1 MAAAMVMSMSSTWI
15 GGSSWLWA
23 RRGRARAFDGS
34 EDALPC
40 PRSIGTRLLALSAE
54 RGRGKDH
61 PPARCW
67 SAPPTPGREAVD
79 SPRAHSLAGGPAT
92 RLICPTRRFRAGQP
106 VLGPPVALVVVG
118 SSCRAVSGSPP
129 HAVVKGGLGATPGS
143 SRAPPIIAQPPAIS
157 AAPAGRPRQP
167 DRRRRSRAH
176 LALELHRH
184 HGRARAAPAL
194 ATAERRWV

>member
-1 MAAAMVMSMSSTWI
+1 MAAAMVMSMSLTWI

-23 RRGRARAFDGS
+23 RRGRARAVDGS

-40 PRSIGTRLLALSAE
+40 HRSIGARLLALCAA

-106 VLGPPVALVVVG
+106 VLGPPAALVVVS
-118 SSCRAVSGSPP
+118 SSCRAVSGSAP
-129 HAVVKGGLGATPGS
+129 HAVAKGGLGATSGIP
-143 SRAPPIIAQPPAIS
+143 RAPSTIAQPPNIS
-157 AAPAGRPRQP
+157 PTPAGRPRSP
-167 DRRRRSRAH
+167 RSTPQV
-176 LALELHRH
+176 
-184 HGRARAAPAL
+184 ARTSPPSWTCTCSAGAGY
-194 ATAERRWV
+194 R

>member
-1 MAAAMVMSMSSTWI
+1 MAAAMVMSMSLTWI

-23 RRGRARAFDGS
+23 RRGRARAVDGS

-40 PRSIGTRLLALSAE
+40 PCPIAAQLLAFSAA

-167 DRRRRSRAH
+167 DRLRRSRATQSQ
-176 LALELHRH
+176 L
-184 HGRARAAPAL
+184 RAWSRPPCSSNRGGASGFPQS
-194 ATAERRWV
+194 T